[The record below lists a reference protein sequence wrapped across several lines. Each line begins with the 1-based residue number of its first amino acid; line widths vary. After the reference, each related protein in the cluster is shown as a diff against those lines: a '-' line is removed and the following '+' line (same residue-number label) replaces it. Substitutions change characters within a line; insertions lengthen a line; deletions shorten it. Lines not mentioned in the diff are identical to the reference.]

1 MKEMTAAERRAF
13 LQEGGKTG
21 KLATVRP
28 DGRPHVAPIWFV
40 LDGDDIIFT
49 TWHETV
55 KAANLEHDP
64 RVAFVV
70 DDPSRRS
77 PLCWWRGWRKLT
89 KKAPDMLRWTTQLA
103 ARYMGDEL
111 AAGYGRATR
120 SKGNGWCAIRPTHFV
135 ARKGIAD

>member
-49 TWHETV
+49 TWHDTV

-70 DDPSRRS
+70 DDPEPPFSFV
-77 PLCWWRGWRKLT
+77 LVEGMAEIDE
-89 KKAPDMLRWTTQLA
+89 KAPDMLRWTTQLA

-111 AAGYGRATR
+111 AAGYGRRNAVEGEWLVR
-120 SKGNGWCAIRPTHFV
+120 VRPTHFV

>member
-13 LQEGGKTG
+13 LQAGARTG

-40 LDGDDIIFT
+40 LDGDDVIFT

-55 KAANLEHDP
+55 KATNLEHDP

-70 DDPSRRS
+70 DDQEPPFAFVLVEGVVEIDRAAR
-77 PLCWWRGWRKLT
+77 
-89 KKAPDMLRWTTQLA
+89 DMLDWTTRLA
-103 ARYMGDEL
+103 GRYMGAEL
-111 AAGYGRATR
+111 ADGYGRRNAVPGEWLVR
-120 SKGNGWCAIRPTHFV
+120 LKPARFV
-135 ARKGIAD
+135 AQKEIAG